1 MLSYLVHCI
10 AHEGA
15 LYKKYYRYPLLAWGK
30 RGKLPY
36 HPWFLCV
43 RYRRL
48 TRLLLLSRLIWFC
61 RILCFFFGCSRFC
74 HRELICC
81 RLLPLSRRL
90 WLCHLPWFFFGC
102 SLFCHREW
110 ICWRLLPLSRL
121 IWFCR
126 ILWLLVLSF
135 TTMFFYIWT
144 TQAKHPFASVYGYY
158 RYKYRTWLRN
168 GHCTWA
174 VHGSSGAAADNC
186 PANTA
191 SSRTDFAQAYSFL
204 RAHRALRRKS
214 CWLWA
219 IRIVARFDARRRH
232 L

>member
-43 RYRRL
+43 QYRRL

-61 RILCFFFGCSRFC
+61 RILC
-74 HRELICC
+74 
-81 RLLPLSRRL
+81 
-90 WLCHLPWFFFGC
+90 FFFGC

-158 RYKYRTWLRN
+158 RYKYRTWRRN

-174 VHGSSGAAADNC
+174 VHESSGAAADNC

>member
-61 RILCFFFGCSRFC
+61 RILC
-74 HRELICC
+74 
-81 RLLPLSRRL
+81 
-90 WLCHLPWFFFGC
+90 FFFGC

-204 RAHRALRRKS
+204 RAHRTPRWKS